1 MATTKKRKKKRKKVI
16 KFNNVIRMNFA
27 VILFFII
34 LIYVAASAFI
44 SMTKETISIYEVRE
58 SNINNNFNLTGVAIR
73 KENVVKTHKSGYV
86 CYFAREGE
94 KVSSGYNVCAVDET
108 GDVIN
113 SISISG
119 DDSYTLTDEDYTS
132 IRDLISSYKMN
143 YSNEEFYE
151 IYSFKDTVL
160 DKVYELSSSILND
173 TISKESATVKS
184 TLEEISSST
193 SGIVLYSTDGYE
205 DITLSTIK
213 DSDFNKSNYVKNSLK
228 TGDIIST
235 GTAVFKMITDE
246 NWSVICQITAE
257 QAARLKNLEYLTF
270 NLNGSEEM
278 YVNNYE
284 IETRGEQNYL
294 IINLNKYMIEFISD
308 RFLNV
313 EVVLDRFEGLKVP
326 NTSIVD
332 KEVYTIQEKY
342 ITKDGNTNTLRTQS
356 VDENGNVVTLNK
368 NVKVYKEVDGLY
380 YVDPEDLE
388 TTDVLV
394 STDGKD
400 TIGVSLVQ
408 TGILKG
414 VYIVNQGIADFNMI
428 DILKDGDEFVIVSKD
443 SGLREF
449 DKIVMNSE
457 KVTENQ
463 IVY

>member
-1 MATTKKRKKKRKKVI
+1 MATTKKRKKKRKKVV
-16 KFNNVIRMNFA
+16 KFHNVIRMNFA

-228 TGDIIST
+228 TGDIIGT

-246 NWSVICQITAE
+246 NWSVICQITAD

>member
-1 MATTKKRKKKRKKVI
+1 MATTKKRKKKRKKVV

-228 TGDIIST
+228 TGDIIGT

-246 NWSVICQITAE
+246 NWSVICQITAD

-278 YVNNYE
+278 YINNYE

>member
-1 MATTKKRKKKRKKVI
+1 
-16 KFNNVIRMNFA
+16 MNFA

-228 TGDIIST
+228 TGDIIGT

-246 NWSVICQITAE
+246 NWSVICQITAD

>member
-1 MATTKKRKKKRKKVI
+1 
-16 KFNNVIRMNFA
+16 MNFA

-113 SISISG
+113 SISIAG

-173 TISKESATVKS
+173 TISNESATVRS
-184 TLEEISSST
+184 TLEKISSST

-205 DITLSTIK
+205 DITLSSIK
-213 DSDFNKSNYVKNSLK
+213 DSDFDKSNYVKNSLK

-235 GTAVFKMITDE
+235 GTPVFKLITDE
-246 NWSVICQITAE
+246 NWSVICQITAD

-326 NTSIVD
+326 NTSIVN

-368 NVKVYKEVDGLY
+368 NVKVYKEVDGIY

-428 DILKDGDEFVIVSKD
+428 DILKDGDEFVIVSKE
-443 SGLREF
+443 SGLKEF
-449 DKIVMNSE
+449 DKIVMNSD

>member
-1 MATTKKRKKKRKKVI
+1 MSTTKKKKKRRKKVV

-113 SISISG
+113 SISIAG

-173 TISKESATVKS
+173 TISNESATVRS
-184 TLEEISSST
+184 TLEKISSST

-205 DITLSTIK
+205 DITLSSIK
-213 DSDFNKSNYVKNSLK
+213 DSDFDKSNYVKNSLK

-235 GTAVFKMITDE
+235 GTPVFKLITDE
-246 NWSVICQITAE
+246 NWSVICQITAD

-326 NTSIVD
+326 NTSIVN

-368 NVKVYKEVDGLY
+368 NVKVYKEVDGIY

-428 DILKDGDEFVIVSKD
+428 DILKDGDEFVIVSKE
-443 SGLREF
+443 SGLKEF
-449 DKIVMNSE
+449 DKIVMNSD